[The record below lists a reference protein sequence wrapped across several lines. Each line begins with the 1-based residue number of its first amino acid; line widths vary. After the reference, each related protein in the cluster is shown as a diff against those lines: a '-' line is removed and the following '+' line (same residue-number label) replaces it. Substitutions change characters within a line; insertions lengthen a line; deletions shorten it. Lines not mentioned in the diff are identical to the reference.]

1 MKVVAVIAEYN
12 PFHLGHKHHLEEIRR
27 TFGEDTA
34 IVILLSGN
42 FVQRGDLS
50 IFDKYTRA
58 EAAIRNGADLVLE
71 LPYPYSCANAEAYA
85 DSAVHILKALGF
97 VDILSFGSECGDI
110 CALQEAAER
119 MRSATF
125 KEAFQSAVQEQ
136 RGIGH
141 AALCEDI
148 YRKLYGDASL
158 LTSPNN
164 TLALEYLMAIER
176 HGMPFSAHTVLREGN
191 YHTGKGKYPSASAI
205 RELILAENAEEFR
218 PLIPADA
225 FLVFQKAMEQGAAPV
240 SLSSLSR
247 AAITA
252 LTLYPPRLPEIIAD
266 GEGGLGN
273 RILSALG
280 DSLSLEELA
289 LRAKT
294 PKYTHAR
301 IRRAILHLL
310 FGTTK
315 EDMNTPPAFTQLLAI
330 NATGRLLL
338 KNIKH
343 STGISLLTKPADLSL
358 LPEEAARQAGAAH
371 RADSV
376 YLLSLPA
383 PQASLHPLRR
393 TPYCEK

>member
-27 TFGEDTA
+27 AFGEDTA

-42 FVQRGDLS
+42 YVQRGDLA

-58 EAAIRNGADLVLE
+58 EAAIHGGADLVLE

-85 DSAVHILKALGF
+85 DSAVQILKGLGI
-97 VDILSFGSECGDI
+97 VDILSFGSECGNI
-110 CALQEAAER
+110 NTLQEAAKR
-119 MRSATF
+119 MQSAPF
-125 KEAFQSAVQEQ
+125 KNAFQAAVNEK
-136 RGIGH
+136 RSMGH
-141 AALCEDI
+141 AALCECV
-148 YRKLYGDASL
+148 YRELYGDASL

-176 HGMPFSAHTVLREGN
+176 HGNPFSAHTVLRESD
-191 YHTGKGKYPSASAI
+191 YHTGKGKYPSASVI
-205 RELILAENAEEFR
+205 RAQILSKNIEEVQR
-218 PLIPADA
+218 LIPANA
-225 FLVFQKAMEQGAAPV
+225 FSVFQKEIAQGVAPA
-240 SLSSLSR
+240 SLASLSR
-247 AAITA
+247 SAVAA
-252 LTLYPPRLPEIIAD
+252 LFLYPPPHPEGIAD

-273 RILSALG
+273 RILSVLD
-280 DSLSLEELA
+280 DSLSIEELIG
-289 LRAKT
+289 RAKT
-294 PKYTHAR
+294 AKYTNAR

-315 EDMNTPPAFTQLLAI
+315 EDMQKKPAFTQLLAF
-330 NATGRLLL
+330 NATGRSLL
-338 KNIKH
+338 KEIKRVG
-343 STGISLLTKPADLSL
+343 TVSLLTKPADLSL
-358 LPEEAARQAGAAH
+358 LPEEAMRQARCAH